1 MDFTKHVEF
10 DLALKEALDEAK
22 KVTGYE
28 FPNLEKKIRTHGAV
42 EAARIM
48 LTEKDDRT
56 TGFDILK
63 KAGRL
68 DLSVERIV
76 LNHAESGL
84 FFDYELGT
92 ARKRLEG
99 RK

>member
-1 MDFTKHVEF
+1 MDFKKHVEF
-10 DLALKEALDEAK
+10 DFALREAVAEAQK
-22 KVTGYE
+22 ATGFE

-48 LTEKDDRT
+48 LTEKDGKT

-84 FFDYELGT
+84 FFDYELET
-92 ARKRLEG
+92 AKKRLEG
-99 RK
+99 KK